1 MNGLEMIL
9 KKIEDDNRLV
19 TKGIF
24 DKSIEKANQILE
36 ESENEAIKE
45 AKNILL
51 TSEEKSKLIEQNEK
65 SSCEKYLQDE
75 ILKEKN
81 LFIENKIKESIS
93 EIINSKEY
101 FDILKINILKYAH
114 KEEDGELVLCK
125 RDLDNL
131 PSDFLRTIN
140 KELKKEKSSISLSK
154 DNYDFEGGFIIK
166 YEKIEENLTFEEL
179 VNDKKTLIYD
189 ALQKIIS

>member
-1 MNGLEMIL
+1 MIL

-24 DKSIEKANQILE
+24 DKAIEKANEILE

-51 TSEEKSKLIEQNEK
+51 TSEEKSKLIEENEK

-81 LFIENKIKESIS
+81 LFIENKIKESVS
-93 EIINSKEY
+93 EIINSKQY
-101 FDILKINILKYAH
+101 IDMLKINILKYAH
-114 KEEDGELVLCK
+114 KEEDGELILCK
-125 RDLDNL
+125 RDLENL
-131 PSDFLRTIN
+131 PSDFLKNIN
-140 KELKKEKSSISLSK
+140 KELKKEKSSICLSK
-154 DNYDFEGGFIIK
+154 DDYDFEGGFIIK
-166 YEKIEENLTFEEL
+166 YERIEENLTFEEL
-179 VNDKKTLIYD
+179 ISEKKTLIYD
-189 ALQKIIS
+189 SLQKIIS

>member
-1 MNGLEMIL
+1 MIL

-45 AKNILL
+45 AKNILI

-81 LFIENKIKESIS
+81 LFIENKIKESVF
-93 EIINSKEY
+93 EIINSKQY
-101 FDILKINILKYAH
+101 FDILKTNILKYAH

-125 RDLDNL
+125 RDLKNL
-131 PSDFLRTIN
+131 PSDFLKAIN
-140 KELKKEKSSISLSK
+140 KELKKEKASICLSK
-154 DNYDFEGGFIIK
+154 DDYDFEGGFIIK
-166 YEKIEENLTFEEL
+166 YDRIEENLTFEEL
-179 VNDKKTLIYD
+179 ISDKKMLIYD
-189 ALQKIIS
+189 SLQKIIS